1 MRKLVKRE
9 SIAVNYPKCSVPQQ
23 IVERFYLKAVSIVK
37 ASPVDTKGG
46 EYFYTLAS
54 YCDEIYSEMY
64 GNDIH
69 TRSQSQLKSREVE
82 LQELKGLAAKAQKSN
97 TNYMIARLL
106 KQINVEKQEIEKIN
120 QDASYYLLIS
130 IENYLASLTIWDQKL
145 ELMVLRLC
153 ALWYIRLSK
162 VFECKPCRH

>member
-1 MRKLVKRE
+1 
-9 SIAVNYPKCSVPQQ
+9 
-23 IVERFYLKAVSIVK
+23 
-37 ASPVDTKGG
+37 
-46 EYFYTLAS
+46 
-54 YCDEIYSEMY
+54 MY

-82 LQELKGLAAKAQKSN
+82 LQELKGLAVKNQKSN

-153 ALWYIRLSK
+153 ALWYLRLSK